1 MQKTRLPRR
10 KDPYQEPP
18 KSSRRRSMS
27 CLLRAGLLLVV
38 FTACLTAAFVFYF
51 QWRGGAFV
59 AGNGRSL
66 EPRAIYLQA
75 YLAANAAA
83 LEEPAGNGFTPAPFT
98 VVAGESADTIAANLA
113 AAGLVNNTELFL
125 NYLRYHGLDAQ
136 LEAGEFILDPQ
147 QTIPEM
153 AAALTKAVAQEVD
166 LRFVEG
172 WRFEQMADYLVDNP
186 AANIDSEQFLAIA
199 QRRAAFDLTQYSF
212 LSDMPVTASLEG
224 YLFPDT
230 YRVPQDADAVYLVD
244 LMLKTFERRMTPEMG
259 QGFQTQGLTMHQA
272 VTLAA
277 IVEREAVVA
286 TERPIIAGV
295 FYNRLAQGIKLEADP
310 TVQYPLGYQ
319 ADSDNWWK
327 SPLFLVDL
335 ELDSPY
341 NTYRYTGLPP
351 GPIANPSLS
360 SLEAV
365 AFPTD
370 TPFIFFVADCDAA
383 VPGSHAFSV
392 TYEEHLANVQRCR

>member
-1 MQKTRLPRR
+1 MV
-10 KDPYQEPP
+10 
-18 KSSRRRSMS
+18 
-27 CLLRAGLLLVV
+27 LLLVV
-38 FTACLTAAFVFYF
+38 LSACLAAAFVFYF
-51 QWRGGAFV
+51 QWRGGELV
-59 AGNGRSL
+59 AENGRSL
-66 EPRAIYLQA
+66 EARDLYLQA

-98 VVAGESADTIAANLA
+98 ITAGESADTIVANLA
-113 AAGLVNNTELFL
+113 AAGLLNDTELFL

-153 AAALTKAVAQEVD
+153 AAALTEAVAREID

-172 WRFEQMADYLVDNP
+172 WRLEQMADYLSDNP
-186 AANIDSEQFLAIA
+186 VANIDSNQFLALA
-199 QRRAAFDLTQYSF
+199 RRQAAFDLSPYAF
-212 LSDMPVTASLEG
+212 LANLPPTASLEG

-230 YRVPQDADAVYLVD
+230 YRVPQDADAVYLVN
-244 LMLKTFERRMTPEMG
+244 LMLQTFGQRVTAGMQ
-259 QGFQTQGLTMHQA
+259 QGFQNQGLTLHQA

-286 TERPIIAGV
+286 GERPIIAGV
-295 FYNRLAQGIKLEADP
+295 FYNRLSQDMKLEADP

-319 ADSDNWWK
+319 PDRGTWWK
-327 SPLFLVDL
+327 SPLFWEDL

-370 TPFIFFVADCDAA
+370 TSYIFFVADCEAA

-392 TYEEHLANVQRCR
+392 TYEEHLNNVQRCR

>member
-1 MQKTRLPRR
+1 
-10 KDPYQEPP
+10 
-18 KSSRRRSMS
+18 MS
-27 CLLRAGLLLVV
+27 CLLRTVLLVAV
-38 FTACLTAAFVFYF
+38 LTACLTAVFVFYF
-51 QWRGGAFV
+51 QWRGGEL

-66 EPRAIYLQA
+66 QARDIYLQA
-75 YLAANAAA
+75 YLATNAAA

-98 VVAGESADTIAANLA
+98 VAAGESADTIAANLA
-113 AAGLVNNTELFL
+113 AAGLLNNTELFL
-125 NYLRYHGLDAQ
+125 HYLRYHGLDAQ

-153 AAALTKAVAQEVD
+153 AAALTEAVAHEVD

-172 WRFEQMADYLVDNP
+172 WRLEQMADYLADNP
-186 AANIDSEQFLAIA
+186 VANIDPNQFLAIV
-199 QRRAAFDLTQYSF
+199 QRQAAFDLTPYAF
-212 LSDMPVTASLEG
+212 LADLPATTSLEG
-224 YLFPDT
+224 FLFPDT
-230 YRVPQDADAVYLVD
+230 YRVPQDADAVYLVN
-244 LMLKTFERRMTPEMG
+244 LMLQTFDRRVTAEMR
-259 QGFQTQGLTMHQA
+259 QGFLAKGLSIRQA

-286 TERPIIAGV
+286 SERPIIAGV

-319 ADSDNWWK
+319 PDSDSWWK
-327 SPLFLVDL
+327 SPLFLADL

-341 NTYRYTGLPP
+341 NTYRYAGLPP

-365 AFPTD
+365 AFPTE
-370 TPFIFFVADCDAA
+370 TSFIFFVADCTAA
-383 VPGSHAFSV
+383 VSGSHAFSV
-392 TYEEHLANVQRCR
+392 TYEEHLSNVQRCR

>member
-1 MQKTRLPRR
+1 
-10 KDPYQEPP
+10 
-18 KSSRRRSMS
+18 MS

-38 FTACLTAAFVFYF
+38 LTACLTAVFIFYF
-51 QWRGGAFV
+51 QWRGGEFV
-59 AGNGRSL
+59 AGDGRSV
-66 EPRAIYLQA
+66 EPRDIYLQA
-75 YLAANAAA
+75 YLAANASA

-98 VVAGESADTIAANLA
+98 ISAGESADTIVANLA
-113 AAGLVNNTELFL
+113 AAGLLNDTELFL

-153 AAALTKAVAQEVD
+153 AGALTKAVAQEVD

-172 WRFEQMADYLVDNP
+172 WRLEQMADYLADNQV
-186 AANIDSEQFLAIA
+186 ANIDANQFLAIV
-199 QRRAAFDLTQYSF
+199 QRRTAFDLTPYAF
-212 LSDMPVTASLEG
+212 LADLPLDATLEG
-224 YLFPDT
+224 FLFPDT
-230 YRVPQDADAVYLVD
+230 YRVPQDADAVYLVN
-244 LMLKTFERRMTPEMG
+244 LMLQTFDRRVTAEMR
-259 QGFQTQGLTMHQA
+259 QGFLAQGLSIRQA

-319 ADSDNWWK
+319 AGSDTWWK
-327 SPLFLVDL
+327 SPLFLADL

-341 NTYRYTGLPP
+341 NTYRYAGLPP

-365 AFPTD
+365 AFPTQTD
-370 TPFIFFVADCDAA
+370 FIFFVADCEAA
-383 VPGSHAFSV
+383 VSGSHAFSV
-392 TYEEHLANVQRCR
+392 TYEEHLSNVQRCR

>member
-1 MQKTRLPRR
+1 
-10 KDPYQEPP
+10 
-18 KSSRRRSMS
+18 MS
-27 CLLRAGLLLVV
+27 CLLRGGLLLVV
-38 FTACLTAAFVFYF
+38 LTACLTAVFIFYF
-51 QWRGGAFV
+51 QWRGGEFV

-66 EPRAIYLQA
+66 QARDVYLQA

-98 VVAGESADTIAANLA
+98 IATGESADTIAANLA
-113 AAGLVNNTELFL
+113 AAGLLNDTELFL

-153 AAALTKAVAQEVD
+153 AAALTKAIAQEVD

-172 WRFEQMADYLVDNP
+172 WRLEQMADYLADNP
-186 AANIDSEQFLAIA
+186 AANIDAAQFLAIA
-199 QRRAAFDLTQYSF
+199 QRQAAFDLTPYSF
-212 LSDMPVTASLEG
+212 LADLPPTASLEG

-230 YRVPQDADAVYLVD
+230 YRMPPEADARYLVD
-244 LMLKTFERRMTPEMG
+244 LMLKTFERRVTPAMR
-259 QGFQTQGLTMHQA
+259 QGFQDQGLTVHEA

-295 FYNRLAQGIKLEADP
+295 FFNRLTQGIKLEADP

-335 ELDSPY
+335 EMDSPY
-341 NTYRYTGLPP
+341 NTYRYAGLPP

-365 AFPTD
+365 AFPAETE
-370 TPFIFFVADCDAA
+370 FIFFVADCDAA
-383 VPGSHAFSV
+383 VPGSHAFSI
-392 TYEEHLANVQRCR
+392 TYEEHLSNVQRCR

>member
-1 MQKTRLPRR
+1 
-10 KDPYQEPP
+10 
-18 KSSRRRSMS
+18 MS
-27 CLLRAGLLLVV
+27 CLLRTGLLLVV
-38 FTACLTAAFVFYF
+38 LTACLTAAFVFYF
-51 QWRGGAFV
+51 QWRGGELV

-66 EPRAIYLQA
+66 QPRDIYLQT

-83 LEEPAGNGFTPAPFT
+83 LEEPAGTGFTPAPFT
-98 VVAGESADTIAANLA
+98 VSSGESADTIAANLA
-113 AAGLVNNTELFL
+113 AAGLLNNTELFL

-153 AAALTKAVAQEVD
+153 AAALTQAAAREMD

-172 WRFEQMADYLVDNP
+172 WRLEQMADYLADNP
-186 AANIDSEQFLAIA
+186 TANIDANHFLAIA
-199 QRRAAFDLTQYSF
+199 QRQAAFDLTPYTF
-212 LSDMPVTASLEG
+212 FAGLPTTTTLEG

-244 LMLKTFERRMTPEMG
+244 LMLRTFDRRVTPEMR
-259 QGFQTQGLTMHQA
+259 QGFQTQGFTIHQA

-295 FYNRLAQGIKLEADP
+295 FYNRLAQGIHLQADP

-319 ADSDNWWK
+319 PDGDSWWK
-327 SPLFLVDL
+327 SPLSVADL

-341 NTYRYTGLPP
+341 NTYRYAALPP

-365 AFPTD
+365 AFPTQTD
-370 TPFIFFVADCDAA
+370 FIFFVADCEAA

-392 TYEEHLANVQRCR
+392 TYEEHLSYVQRCR